1 MNQTRIANSSTN
13 SIATLEQSHDE
24 PWTDKPRSAS
34 HAHSLSYRAHD
45 LFFKKK
51 KKFGLL
57 ILNVWSRNF
66 ETLAVEVH
74 SFPGLFMYIIVDVV
88 VSSNRLTRPLLA
100 PITLHVINWPFLH
113 VRGSCHLPTCRKY
126 LTLDGK
132 WLGPTFGLL
141 VLLLGRKSCSTCK
154 FQTRF
159 PTNSNTNVLYYY
171 EAQQPNFLYLSFLW
185 TLNHDSDHIGS
196 SVLRS

>member
-13 SIATLEQSHDE
+13 SIATLEQYHDE

-45 LFFKKK
+45 LLFKKK
-51 KKFGLL
+51 NFGLL

-88 VSSNRLTRPLLA
+88 VSSDRLTRPLLA

-132 WLGPTFGLL
+132 WLGPTFGFACVTIREKIL
-141 VLLLGRKSCSTCK
+141 
-154 FQTRF
+154 
-159 PTNSNTNVLYYY
+159 
-171 EAQQPNFLYLSFLW
+171 E
-185 TLNHDSDHIGS
+185 HM
-196 SVLRS
+196 